1 MQSFTFAQRS
11 HSALTFLK
19 TNYATRAGPGA
30 RWHLRALYSINVE
43 LMFTIICF
51 VTVETL
57 AEDLSVAGEDLSVS
71 ARCLA
76 ALQILRE
83 GLRPGRGGSWRRH
96 LAQRAI
102 RSAGAYTACSML
114 STSSPWGS
122 ELEKT
127 SQCLPG
133 TLQPCR

>member
-19 TNYATRAGPGA
+19 TNYATSAGPGA

-51 VTVETL
+51 VTMETL
-57 AEDLSVAGEDLSVS
+57 AEDPSVAGEDLSVS

-96 LAQRAI
+96 PK
-102 RSAGAYTACSML
+102 STGAYTACSTL

-133 TLQPCR
+133 ALRPCG